1 LGLGYN
7 MAWRLTT
14 TGETDF
20 ILSEACMDATHIL
33 ITNMDDSSNLPELL
47 VEHIIKDRHG
57 ETGKPDGYI
66 TSKHAMTA
74 PHRVL
79 NEKNNMWPVY
89 LRDNTLYICVASPP
103 TVSPKTNRNEWL
115 FNYPPARDIA
125 MHFKHAEHLS
135 TLSTFALDSLFK
147 DPPSEPNTEC
157 VFVSADEFG
166 TDDAP
171 QTLQAVWAWASP
183 QVFSL
188 CTDETESGAFIMRN
202 EQPSNSDSFPI
213 EPADFQN
220 MCDLLRE
227 HGFSILHGTA
237 DDAQSVYMGMASE
250 ALERIND
257 LVDSAELEKRKQRYS
272 GGMFQ

>member
-1 LGLGYN
+1 
-7 MAWRLTT
+7 MAWKLTT

-20 ILSEACMDATHIL
+20 ILSDDCMKATHIL

-47 VEHIIKDRHG
+47 VEKIIGDK
-57 ETGKPDGYI
+57 KPDGYI

-79 NEKNNMWPVY
+79 NEGNNMWATY
-89 LRDNTLYICVASPP
+89 LCENTLYVCVASPP

-125 MHFKHAEHLS
+125 VHFSHAEHLS

-147 DPPSEPNTEC
+147 EPLSEPNNEC
-157 VFVSADEFG
+157 LFVSADDFG
-166 TDDAP
+166 TDNAP
-171 QTLQAVWAWASP
+171 QTLQSIWAWASP
-183 QVFSL
+183 QVFAL
-188 CTDETESGAFIMRN
+188 CSDEASSGAFIMRN
-202 EQPSNSDSFPI
+202 EKPTNSDSFPI
-213 EPADFQN
+213 EPADFHN

-227 HGFSILHGTA
+227 HGFSIPQDTA
-237 DDAQSVYMGMASE
+237 EEAQKVYMGMASE
-250 ALERIND
+250 ALQRINE
-257 LVDSAELEKRKQRYS
+257 LVDVAQLQNEKERYT